1 MKRLAYGGL
10 ALLAIAAALWLGAGP
25 ARGYIS
31 IRVPLGTA
39 GQALPARWDLNNTGA
54 LPNVAN
60 RRVLYE
66 IGDAG
71 CADASLFTGPIN
83 EFEAVQNSFHQWRNI
98 TESELDFE
106 FAGSTTN
113 AVSSASDNR
122 NVIRWVGSNI
132 AAGTFA
138 VTITT
143 FDTTTARILDA
154 DMELNDRDFT
164 WDTLGPAGTQGV
176 IGRAMIENVVTH
188 EIGHMVGLDHASNS
202 GGSMFFQSAPGLISA
217 VSLDTD
223 DRAAIIADYASPTLG
238 NPRLGSVA
246 GMVDNG
252 TAGQFGVEVLLVNL
266 STGRT
271 EIGGITEGTPGP
283 FTLGSFSI
291 KSVPPANYLALA
303 WPTNRNALGAYYKT
317 TAFTNFFPVVAG
329 VPVGTVAAPTVV
341 KVGPGSA
348 VTGVNISVPAAS
360 QTPFEPNNTSA
371 QATQIDSGQCAVAT
385 ISPGTDVDW
394 FKFTT
399 TQPNQKVTVRV
410 LADALGSSLNPTLT
424 MLDSN
429 GTTVLVSPDFGDP
442 AFMASAND
450 IDSSSFDA
458 SGANFDAEITR
469 TLAAAGTYFFRVASR
484 VGATSGNYLVLLEIE
499 GADVAADTTLSAI
512 SSSVPGIAVGGGNF
526 TVTVTPRNLF
536 GRDLNAPN
544 VFTVDLT
551 DATGASPVVLQTITS
566 ASTPFT
572 FTVAAL
578 GTSQVKKYGA
588 RIGGVPIAETV
599 QVSHFAALSA
609 ANSSVVALEKT
620 VAGNGYDRIGVR
632 VLLKDTSNNPF
643 VDPAAAVL
651 VSTSLGT
658 LDNGTTT
665 GAANIA
671 ATFDAALKAWT
682 ITLVA
687 PANTG
692 TATVSATANGNAVGT
707 SATVTVLAKATGTG
721 TPTGSVDEPKKKD
734 TGGGCAT
741 SPEACPWMLPAA
753 FLAVASVLARRRR
766 HAT

>member
-1 MKRLAYGGL
+1 VKRLAYCIA
-10 ALLAIAAALWLGAGP
+10 ALLAVSAALWFGAGQ
-25 ARGYIS
+25 ASGYIS

-39 GQALPARWDLNNTGA
+39 GQALPVRWDLNNTGA

-66 IGDAG
+66 ISDAG
-71 CADASLFTGPIN
+71 CADASLFTGPVT
-83 EFEAVQNSFHQWRNI
+83 EFEAIQNSFNQWRNI
-98 TESELDFE
+98 AESDLDFE

-202 GGSMFFQSAPGLISA
+202 AGTMFFQSAPGLISA

-223 DRAAIIADYASPTLG
+223 DRAAIISDYANAALAD
-238 NPRLGSVA
+238 PRLGSVA

-266 STGRT
+266 ATRRN

-291 KSVPPANYLALA
+291 KSVPPGNYLALA

-317 TAFTNFFPVVAG
+317 TAFTNFYPVVAG
-329 VPVGTVAAPTVV
+329 VAAGTVGAPALV
-341 KVGPGSA
+341 KVAPGGA
-348 VTGVNISVPAAS
+348 ATGVNITVPAAS
-360 QTPFEPNNTSA
+360 QTPFEPNNTAA
-371 QATQIDSGQCAVAT
+371 QASVIASGQCAVAT
-385 ISPGTDVDW
+385 VTPGTDVDW
-394 FKFTT
+394 FQFTT
-399 TQPNQKVTVRV
+399 TQPNQKITISV

-424 MLDSN
+424 LLDTN
-429 GTTVLVSPDFGDP
+429 GTTVLVSPEFGDP
-442 AFMASAND
+442 QFMASAND
-450 IDSSSFDA
+450 IDSSAFDA
-458 SGANFDAEITR
+458 SGSNFDAEITR
-469 TLAAAGTYFFRVASR
+469 TMTTAGTYFFRVASR

-512 SSSVPGIAVGGGNF
+512 SASAPGIAVGGGNF
-526 TVTVTPRNLF
+526 TVTVTPRNWF

-599 QVSHFAALSA
+599 QVSHFASLSA
-609 ANSSVVALEKT
+609 ANSSVIALENT
-620 VAGNGYDRIGVR
+620 IVGNGYDRVGLR
-632 VLLKDTSNNPF
+632 VLLKDSTGNPF
-643 VDPAAAVL
+643 VDPAATVL

-665 GAANIA
+665 GAANVA
-671 ATFDAALKAWT
+671 ATFDAALKGWT

-687 PANTG
+687 PASTG
-692 TATVSATANGNAVGT
+692 TANISATANSSAVGT

-721 TPTGSVDEPKKKD
+721 TPMGSVDEPKKKSS
-734 TGGGCAT
+734 GGGCVAFPAT
-741 SPEACPWMLPAA
+741 GAWFLLAA
-753 FLAVASVLARRRR
+753 FGATMLLRRRR
-766 HAT
+766 VR